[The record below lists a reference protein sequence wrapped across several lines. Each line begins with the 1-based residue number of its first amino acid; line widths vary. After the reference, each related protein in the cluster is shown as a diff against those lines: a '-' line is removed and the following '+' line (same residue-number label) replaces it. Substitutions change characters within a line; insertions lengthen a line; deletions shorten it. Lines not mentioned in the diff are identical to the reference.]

1 MIKSFV
7 VGAIAGAAV
16 MWLYGEQIRHY
27 ADEMTG
33 DLRERTAGT
42 LEGAAERLQSV
53 AETVQEGLSG
63 AADQAQRAARRAS

>member
-16 MWLYGEQIRHY
+16 MWLYGEQIREY

-42 LEGAAERLQSV
+42 LQGASERLQSV
-53 AETVQEGLSG
+53 ADTVQEGLSG